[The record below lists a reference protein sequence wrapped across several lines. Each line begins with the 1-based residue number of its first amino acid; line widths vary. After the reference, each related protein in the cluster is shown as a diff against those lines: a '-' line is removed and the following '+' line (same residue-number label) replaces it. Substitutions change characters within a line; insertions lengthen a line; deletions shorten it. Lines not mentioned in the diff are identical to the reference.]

1 MRSTTGKLGL
11 DLLVGLSIFLFSFF
25 MISNFIVG
33 LFGDVRSEISL
44 SSEAYKVSVILA
56 EIPGKWSN
64 GTANGT
70 DWENYWSERNVIFL
84 PGLASKPCE
93 LSISKVVA
101 FKKVVESDYDR
112 IKTFLGLKTPDADYD
127 FHVSL
132 ETINSTPFQREL
144 LLNASGF
151 PILDV
156 GKSPSTFQVARYER
170 LVWLDNCSVVIN
182 PTVIAGR
189 CVAKLVVVV
198 W

>member
-1 MRSTTGKLGL
+1 
-11 DLLVGLSIFLFSFF
+11 

-101 FKKVVESDYDR
+101 FKKVVESNYDR

-170 LVWLDNCSVVIN
+170 LVWLDNCSVVTN
-182 PTVIAGR
+182 PTVVAGR